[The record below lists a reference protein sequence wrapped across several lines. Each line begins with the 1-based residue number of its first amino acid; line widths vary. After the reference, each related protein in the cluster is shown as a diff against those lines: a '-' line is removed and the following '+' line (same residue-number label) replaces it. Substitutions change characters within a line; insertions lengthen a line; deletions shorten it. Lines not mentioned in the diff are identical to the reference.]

1 MLQFV
6 AVCCSVLQSVA
17 ACCSVLQC
25 LAVRCKPE
33 AYCARA
39 LFLFLFLFLCL
50 SCVVALAL
58 FRAVEALS
66 LPRSLSF
73 YFCLLLARLLVLA
86 LLRACFFSR
95 PLSPSYL
102 SLPRFLTLSL
112 PRMRAGESLQC
123 VVVCCSVV

>member
-1 MLQFV
+1 MMQCV
-6 AVCCSVLQSVA
+6 AMCCSVLQSVA

-25 LAVRCKPE
+25 VTVRCKPE

-39 LFLFLFLFLCL
+39 LFLFLCL

-66 LPRSLSF
+66 LPCSLSF
-73 YFCLLLARLLVLA
+73 YVCLLLARLLVLA
-86 LLRACFFSR
+86 LLRACFFSH

-112 PRMRAGESLQC
+112 PHMRAGESLQC
-123 VVVCCSVV
+123 VAVCCSVL